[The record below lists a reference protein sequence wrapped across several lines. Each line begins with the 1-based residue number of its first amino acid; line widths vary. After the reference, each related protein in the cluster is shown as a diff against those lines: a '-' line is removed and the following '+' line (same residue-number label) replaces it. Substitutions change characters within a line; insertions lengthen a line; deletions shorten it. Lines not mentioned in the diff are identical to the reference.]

1 MMNCNPAIYLDCESE
16 LDFSKEIMG
25 KVKAVTR
32 QGSIILDWGKNMHRK
47 PGT

>member
-1 MMNCNPAIYLDCESE
+1 MMNCNPVIYLDCESE
-16 LDFSKEIMG
+16 LGFSKEIRG
-25 KVKAVTR
+25 KVKVVTR